1 MSKFNNLKSFK
12 GGIKDSF
19 EEFCCQM
26 FRRAPEVPGVSIYRR
41 VHGAG
46 GDGGVEAYW
55 TLPDGTIWGVQA
67 KFFGA
72 LGSSERKQATESIMQ
87 AVANHPS
94 LTHYTICLP
103 MVLTSKTG
111 AKAGKPKE
119 GGHEKLTEWIA
130 DWKGE
135 LAKIGRSIEIDH
147 WDESELLGRL
157 ASADTTG
164 GLQRYWFDRDTFTP
178 DWFHNRLSEAKVQ
191 AGDRYTPTLSVK
203 TPFEDAVQAFG
214 RPVQWQQEMRGL
226 GKRLSERLTGWRR
239 TLDPSVTRE
248 ELFPE
253 KLRGKGRTLESAAEA
268 ITLAVK
274 AADED
279 PTRLDDAPLRD
290 TVCSALELAAEIEP
304 ELKDTLVAEH
314 GKNADTPG
322 FRQMRA
328 EYYVDFPTAALDRLR
343 DLMAIIGELAKTV
356 LQPVGRLP
364 ASSAMMLRGEAGV
377 GKTHSIVDSAF
388 RRHDNGL
395 LSLIF
400 FGEDASGADPWQSFQ
415 AKLGIQSGFGREAL
429 LDALNS
435 AAEATGFPLII
446 FVDAINETVPDRRR
460 WQSWLPPLIEQIRQ
474 RPFLKVCFSCREIYV
489 REVLPTALSI
499 PMIEHNGFLGREFEA
514 QCSFFQHYGLGMPAE
529 PLFQEEFANPLF
541 LRLVCEA
548 LRDFG
553 KQAIPTGR
561 EGIRA
566 IVDLLLR
573 AKNEKAAAR
582 CDYDH
587 RDNRIG
593 RAMLRIAGAMASSG
607 TRSLPLAEAQTLVDE
622 SSALQSRSLFA
633 VAESE
638 SLLATIERPTAD
650 FGGLAQYSVRF
661 TFERVGDHLIAEH
674 LVGGVSDVEEAFALG
689 GPLHFLLANKD
700 AIGNHLGVL
709 EALSIHLP
717 EVLGVEL
724 LDVVPV
730 EDDGLWNAFISGIQW
745 RNPQYIS
752 QRTIELVRKALGFND
767 TVLPA
772 LEAVLTVSARPD
784 HPLNAQFLND
794 MLAPIPVI
802 ERDSFWAHLLENSF
816 SGWSETVREKSP
828 VHRLIDIA
836 RRARLD
842 GLPYQV
848 ACLWASVLAW
858 FCASPDRRIRDKA
871 TLAMASIFRAEPAAI
886 TKILRAFDSCDDEY
900 ILERILVA
908 GYGAFTLNPSAEDLF
923 NASCLLY
930 HKFFAYGDPPLN
942 ASVRDHARLIIELSL
957 DRKVPPPGLDIS
969 LCRPPYNSPWPI
981 SLPSEGEVEAY
992 AKDSRLYPQMDL
1004 AERFG
1009 LATGT
1014 DFARY
1019 IVEPRVGRAFAIK
1032 QAGLTLGGIY
1042 SWFLKRA
1049 VDFGYPGPNDQ
1060 SAFFDR
1066 KLLAK
1071 FGGGRGKPGWAER
1084 LGKKYYWI
1092 FLRQLVGLFS
1102 DHLPRQT
1109 WSDELLPPSSELQ
1122 ALDLR
1127 DIDPTDF
1134 RQFLPQPS
1142 GNREWLAPAPYH
1154 FTGHDGPDGDA
1165 AWSVL
1170 NDLTDVSEALVVTDS
1185 QGIQWQA
1192 LDLSA
1197 TWRGKRENQED
1208 DSYRYVDRHIR
1219 AATCEV
1225 SMVAKVKNYFSENEM
1240 DHFNSGPKD
1249 YRGYLGE
1256 YPDGLAYTQRFSDPF
1271 IFDGSEGKIKFQ
1283 YLAIDQL
1290 RGREWEYDYSQVG
1303 SSPSLLMPSVEL
1315 LQAENLRWDHR
1326 GGWLDAED
1334 NTQIQDPSWWSD
1346 DHSRS
1351 LICRLDYL
1359 DRYLEAKNRA
1369 LIVLGFQLK
1378 MVVGGRRDLGLIEER
1393 TLFIRQKGVTRFV
1406 KRKLEKFEPE
1416 PAENVF

>member
-1 MSKFNNLKSFK
+1 MSKFNELKSFK
-12 GGIKDSF
+12 NGIKDSF
-19 EEFCCQM
+19 EEFCCQL
-26 FRRAPEVPGVSIYRR
+26 FRRAPEVPSASIYRR

-55 TLPDGTIWGVQA
+55 TLTDGTIWGVQA
-67 KFFGA
+67 KFFLS
-72 LGSSERKQATESIMQ
+72 LGSSERRQATESIMQ
-87 AVANHPS
+87 AVANHPA
-94 LTHYTICLP
+94 LTRYTICLP

-119 GGHEKLTEWIA
+119 GGHEKLTEWIT

-135 LAKIGRSIEIDH
+135 LAKIGRSIELDY

-178 DWFHNRLSEAKVQ
+178 DWFRNRLTEAKVQ
-191 AGDRYTPTLSVK
+191 AGDRYTPTLSVR

-214 RPVQWQQEMRGL
+214 RSVQWQQEMRGL
-226 GKRLSERLTGWRR
+226 GKRLSQSLVGWRR

-248 ELFPE
+248 GLFPE
-253 KLRGKGRTLESAAEA
+253 KLRGKGSTLESAAAE
-268 ITLAVK
+268 ITQAVK
-274 AADED
+274 AADEH
-279 PTRLDDAPLRD
+279 PIRLDDASLKE
-290 TVCSALELAAEIEP
+290 TVRSVLELAAEIEP
-304 ELKDTLVAEH
+304 ELKDALVAEH
-314 GKNADTPG
+314 GPNADTPS
-322 FRQMRA
+322 FRQIRA
-328 EYYVDFPTAALDRLR
+328 EYYVDFPAAPLDRLR
-343 DLMAIIGELAKTV
+343 GLMAVIGELAKTV

-377 GKTHSIVDSAF
+377 GKTHSIVESAF

-400 FGEDASGADPWQSFQ
+400 FGEDACGADPWQSFQ
-415 AKLGIQSGFGREAL
+415 AKLGIPSGFGRDAL

-474 RPFLKVCFSCREIYV
+474 RPFLKVCFSCREIYL
-489 REVLPTALSI
+489 REVLPTALSV

-514 QCSFFQHYGLGMPAE
+514 QCSFFQYYGLGMPAE

-587 RDNRIG
+587 RDNRIC

-607 TRSLPLAEAQTLVDE
+607 TRSLPLSEAQMLVDG

-638 SLLATIERPTAD
+638 SLLATIERPAAD
-650 FGGLAQYSVRF
+650 FGGVAQYSVRF
-661 TFERVGDHLIAEH
+661 TFERVGDHLIAEY
-674 LVGGVSDVEEAFALG
+674 LVGGVSDVEAAFALG
-689 GPLHFLLANKD
+689 GSLHFLLANKD
-700 AIGNHLGVL
+700 AIGNNMGVL

-724 LDVVPV
+724 LDVVPI
-730 EDDGLWNAFISGIQW
+730 EDDGIWSAFISGIQW

-752 QRTIELVRKALGFND
+752 QRTVEFVRKALGAND
-767 TVLPA
+767 TVMPA
-772 LEAVLTVSARPD
+772 LEAVLTVSARPG
-784 HPLNAQFLND
+784 HPLNAQFLNN
-794 MLAPIPVI
+794 MLMPIPI
-802 ERDSFWAHLLENSF
+802 IRRDPFWARLLENSY
-816 SGWSETVREKSP
+816 SDWSETVREKSS

-836 RRARLD
+836 RRAKLD
-842 GLPYQV
+842 GLPYEV

-871 TLAMASIFRAEPAAI
+871 TLAMASIFRAKPAAI
-886 TKILRAFDSCDDEY
+886 TNILRAFDSCDDEY

-908 GYGAFTLNPSAEDLF
+908 GYGAFTLNPSTGDLS

-930 HKFFAYGDPPLN
+930 HKFFAYGDPPWN

-957 DRKVPPPGLDIS
+957 DLKVPPPGLDIS

-981 SLPSEGEVEAY
+981 SIPNEEEVEAY
-992 AKDSRLYPQMDL
+992 AKDSRRYPQMDL

-1009 LATGT
+1009 IAMGT

-1019 IVEPRVGRAFAIK
+1019 IVEPRVARAFAIK

-1060 SAFFDR
+1060 SALFDR
-1066 KLLAK
+1066 NLLAK

-1109 WSDELLPPSSELQ
+1109 WSNEFLPPSSELQ

-1134 RQFLPQPS
+1134 RQSLPQPS
-1142 GNREWLAPAPYH
+1142 ESREWLNPAPYH
-1154 FTGHDGPDGDA
+1154 FTGQDRPDDDA
-1165 AWSVL
+1165 VWSVL
-1170 NDLTDVSEALVVTDS
+1170 NDLTDVSEALVVTDLK
-1185 QGIQWQA
+1185 GIQWQA

-1197 TWRGKRENQED
+1197 TWKGKREDQED
-1208 DSYRYVDRHIR
+1208 DSYRYVDRSIR
-1219 AATCEV
+1219 AATCDV
-1225 SMVAKVKNYFSENEM
+1225 SMVAKVKKHFSENRM
-1240 DHFNSGPKD
+1240 DHFNNNPKD
-1249 YRGYLGE
+1249 YRRYLGE
-1256 YPDGLAYTQRFSDPF
+1256 YPNGLAYTRLSSDPF
-1271 IFDGSEGKIKFQ
+1271 IFDGNEGKIKFQ
-1283 YLAIDQL
+1283 YLSIDQL

-1303 SSPSLLMPSVEL
+1303 PSPSLLMPSVEL

-1326 GGWLDAED
+1326 GGWVDLEGDI
-1334 NTQIQDPSWWSD
+1334 QIQDPFWWSD
-1346 DHSRS
+1346 DHSPS

-1359 DRYLEAKNRA
+1359 DRYLKEKNRA

-1378 MVVGGRRDLGLIEER
+1378 AVVGGPPGLGQVEEH
-1393 TLFIRQKGVTRFV
+1393 TLFIRQNGVTRLV
-1406 KRKLEKFEPE
+1406 NRKVENFEPGS
-1416 PAENVF
+1416 A